1 MKRKLSVSEQI
12 ENLKAKGVTFE
23 YMDEDAAMRFLRN
36 NSYYFKLKAYAKNY
50 VKNPKTGKYV
60 HLDFAYLVE
69 LSKLDMYLREMILE
83 MCLDIEHLL
92 KTKMLYDMSINDEE
106 DGYHIVQKYFD
117 AYPGI
122 KLSIDQKADAYTV
135 ISEAYKYVSGMI
147 TYVMKQNKNPKHK
160 SFL

>member
-36 NSYYFKLKAYAKNY
+36 NSYYFKLKAYAKKY

-83 MCLDIEHLL
+83 RCLDIEHLL

-106 DGYHIVQKYFD
+106 DGYHIV
-117 AYPGI
+117 
-122 KLSIDQKADAYTV
+122 
-135 ISEAYKYVSGMI
+135 
-147 TYVMKQNKNPKHK
+147 
-160 SFL
+160 